1 MLKPTD
7 QGGPQNER
15 PVGELVHQLVEE
27 GKAYAQAEIAVVK
40 AIAAAK
46 AQALAVPAGLF
57 VAALLIALAA
67 IMTVALGA
75 FFALYRVMSP
85 LLAGLICL
93 LIFGAI
99 AGGLAWYG
107 VQRLK
112 RDL

>member
-7 QGGPQNER
+7 PVEPQNER

-27 GKAYAQAEIAVVK
+27 GKTYAQAEIAVVK

-46 AQALAVPAGLF
+46 ARALIVPAGVF
-57 VAALLIALAA
+57 VAALLVAQAA
-67 IMTVALGA
+67 IVTVALGV

-85 LLAGLICL
+85 LLAGLISV

-99 AGGLAWYG
+99 AGGLGWYG